1 MAAICPSVH
10 QPHKSALSLSADLP
24 VLPPAPHHSSPPHHR
39 SQHERHHAPKPMP
52 PRANVKPK
60 SKISASRKLSLKML
74 LLQRAVDDLE
84 QEKSTRDEEKVR
96 YLGEKLPPLQI
107 SGLSMDDLQKLCRQL
122 HTKIDVVDEERY
134 DFEAKVNK
142 NNKEIHELKLK
153 VQDLGG
159 KFKKPAL
166 RKVRVSADEMM
177 RALLGSKHKGSMD
190 LRANLKSVK
199 KEDIKQEKVL
209 TSEVGDWRK
218 NVEAMSGMEGRKKM
232 FDAAGGGQ

>member
-1 MAAICPSVH
+1 MADDS
-10 QPHKSALSLSADLP
+10 D
-24 VLPPAPHHSSPPHHR
+24 APR
-39 SQHERHHAPKPMP
+39 PMA

-60 SKISASRKLSLKML
+60 CKISASRKLSLKIL
-74 LLQRAVDDLE
+74 LLQRAMDDLE
-84 QEKSTRDEEKVR
+84 QEKNTRDEEKVR
-96 YLGEKLPPLQI
+96 YLGEKLPSLQF
-107 SGLSMDDLQKLCRQL
+107 SGLAMDELQKLCRQL
-122 HTKIDVVDEERY
+122 HAKIDVVDEERY